1 MCQDCVAPHTPG
13 RGTTA
18 LAALLPCSPAVPGTV
33 GPSGLTSPLLLQV
46 GPCSVTAALSDPECR
61 REMSHWMHQSSAGW
75 CSRATCITSLGDGS
89 ASSSGPA
96 CARGTVLG
104 CSEEAGLCLRAPF
117 SLKTR
122 AHTGQSHW
130 DPLANI
136 SGLGTLWVLQ
146 RGASGL
152 SLDGDEVA
160 LAAAEPACGGQE
172 APTSSGT

>member
-1 MCQDCVAPHTPG
+1 MQKRDEPLGAPE
-13 RGTTA
+13 
-18 LAALLPCSPAVPGTV
+18 L
-33 GPSGLTSPLLLQV
+33 
-46 GPCSVTAALSDPECR
+46 CR
-61 REMSHWMHQSSAGW
+61 VVQQSYLHH
-75 CSRATCITSLGDGS
+75 ILGDGS

-104 CSEEAGLCLRAPF
+104 CSEEARLCLRAPF

-122 AHTGQSHW
+122 VHTGQSHW

-146 RGASGL
+146 REASGL